1 LALPKKERRPAL
13 VQIILGT
20 ILDFLVYPIIFAE
33 AYAAFPAN
41 ITVGINEPA
50 TLQIGN
56 IDPGT
61 GTIEPME
68 KPFFLYDRI
77 LYFSAEVLGDGPSN
91 VWFINFDPPSMNAS
105 KLPVTNVTISL
116 TSPPMATEPI
126 QNTIIRIH
134 IADTWITGNM
144 WFAKKS
150 DFKEGEEPSFIF
162 RVTWPLAAFT
172 GGFGKL
178 SGKILVEPYY
188 VDVLV
193 TVKPFHAAKI
203 QALPP
208 KKLSPSQTT
217 SIPIL
222 IENQGNYND
231 TFNFRIRTETG
242 HPITVTRNGTI
253 TLQPGEQGQAFIGVA
268 LPKNILDTG
277 TLHSLFIE
285 VYSANQPNVSIA
297 TQRVFIES
305 QGLYITQENTVYSI
319 GFGLFF
325 LIIIGVF
332 LNLRQKSSRKNGK
345 KPKKP
350 WKIPEEQQHLKE
362 LKRTDNVAYEHER
375 LMMEDEYKS
384 ALLWYKND
392 SKIPRKERKRDKQKK
407 PISNTVKKLINLP
420 KKIQKTKKKQKKPKK
435 KPKEKPKKQLIKPL
449 APKEETSKEQVLSKI
464 KKEQE
469 KQLRRLK

>member
-1 LALPKKERRPAL
+1 MALPKEERRLAL
-13 VQIILGT
+13 VQIISGAVLYN
-20 ILDFLVYPIIFAE
+20 LVYPIVFAE

-41 ITVGINEPA
+41 ITVGVNEPTRLRVA
-50 TLQIGN
+50 N
-56 IDPGT
+56 INASSGL
-61 GTIEPME
+61 IQPMNM
-68 KPFFLYDRI
+68 PFFLYDRI
-77 LYFSAEVLGDGPSN
+77 LYFSAEVLGGGPSN

-116 TSPPMATEPI
+116 TSPPVATEPI
-126 QNTIIRIH
+126 QNTIIRIR
-134 IADTWITGNM
+134 IDDTWLMGNLWWPKREDFFFPSL
-144 WFAKKS
+144 WF
-150 DFKEGEEPSFIF
+150 I
-162 RVTWPLAAFT
+162 AAFT
-172 GGFGKL
+172 GGFGKY
-178 SGKILVEPYY
+178 SGKVLTDTYY

-242 HPITVTRNGTI
+242 HPLTVTRNGTI

-285 VYSANQPNVSIA
+285 VYSADQPNVSIA

-305 QGLYITQENTVYSI
+305 QGFYITEENTVYSI

-332 LNLRQKSSRKNGK
+332 LKLRQKSSRKNGK
-345 KPKKP
+345 KPEKP
-350 WKIPEEQQHLKE
+350 WKIPEEQQHLEE
-362 LKRTDNVAYEHER
+362 LKKTDKNAFEHER

-384 ALLWYKND
+384 ALLWYKNE
-392 SKIPRKERKRDKQKK
+392 SKAPRKERKTDKQKK
-407 PISNTVKKLINLP
+407 PLSSTFKKLVNLP
-420 KKIQKTKKKQKKPKK
+420 KKIQKIKKKQKVKPKK
-435 KPKEKPKKQLIKPL
+435 KQKVKPKEKTKKQLFKPL
-449 APKEETSKEQVLSKI
+449 IPKEDIRKENIFEKI